1 MLLVD
6 IDVSIRRISDGNLHL
21 WLYYHKAGGEYLS
34 AVFIVSF
41 ILLVVRFCVVIVDGE
56 LVVSAHGDVAVLVG
70 NCEAIVGIKMVGVE
84 RLLDV
89 VDGLLVVPSLQI
101 VGLEES
107 LRNLP
112 VGIAM
117 FYPVGVSMIIVGHV
131 IEVDVDGLPVQQSD
145 GKGLPVGAR
154 HYL

>member
-6 IDVSIRRISDGNLHL
+6 VDVRIRRISDGNLHL

-34 AVFIVSF
+34 AVLIGSF
-41 ILLVVRFCVVIVDGE
+41 ILLVVRLRIVIIDGE

-70 NCEAIVGIKMVGVE
+70 DCEAIVGIKMVGVE

-89 VDGLLVVPSLQI
+89 VDGLLLVPSLQI

-107 LRNLP
+107 LSYLP

-154 HYL
+154 HHL